1 MSSSPTIPLGVSVAG
16 KESTQLAGMMNR
28 HGLVAGATG
37 TGKTVTLQVLAEGL
51 SRIGVPVFTADIKGD
66 LSGLAETGKSSARL
80 EERLAATGILD
91 HRFESFPVAFWD
103 LFGEAGTPVRMTISE
118 MGPLVLARLLQL
130 NDTQTGVLYAAFK
143 IADDQGL
150 LLLDLDDLRSLLTF
164 VGQHAAELKLTY
176 GNLSATSIGAIQRN
190 LLVLGTQGAS
200 QVFGEPAL
208 GLKDLMQVSPDGRG
222 VINLLDATKLVTA
235 SPDLY
240 ACFLF
245 WLLSELF
252 EELPERGDAE
262 KPLLVL
268 FFDEA
273 HLLFRDTP
281 KPLVDKI
288 EQVVRLIRSKGVG
301 VFFVTQSPLDVPQ
314 GILGQLGLKIQHA
327 LRAFTPREQKAVQVV
342 AESFRANPGLNTAT
356 AITELG
362 TGEALI
368 STLDAKGQPTPV
380 ERVLIR
386 PPSAQIGPASAERR
400 REIMEASR
408 LQERYATA
416 INRESAHEKLTQR
429 ATARVEVNAEREAPA
444 APEEA
449 APSRGAG
456 RIRETP
462 TEALVKSVLRA
473 AGSQIGRQ
481 IVRGIL
487 GSLLGGGRR

>member
-1 MSSSPTIPLGVSVAG
+1 MTPMTVETDLIHHPYRPPAGFESPQFATHKA
-16 KESTQLAGMMNR
+16 STVIFPDTHALRSRTYTAKTGYTY
-28 HGLVAGATG
+28 GLRG
-37 TGKTVTLQVLAEGL
+37 TPTTY
-51 SRIGVPVFTADIKGD
+51 T
-66 LSGLAETGKSSARL
+66 L

-91 HRFESFPVAFWD
+91 HQFEGFPVAFWD

-190 LLVLGTQGAS
+190 LLVLDSQGAS

-208 GLKDLMQVSPDGRG
+208 GLKDLMQVAPDGRG
-222 VINLLDATKLVTA
+222 VINLLDATRLVTA

-429 ATARVEVNAEREAPA
+429 ATARVEVNAEPEAPA
-444 APEEA
+444 ASDGT
-449 APSRGAG
+449 APSRGTG
-456 RIRETP
+456 RTRETP

>member
-1 MSSSPTIPLGVSVAG
+1 MSTPPVVSLGVSAAG
-16 KESTQLAGMMNR
+16 KEAVQLAGMMNR

-51 SRIGVPVFTADIKGD
+51 SQIGVPVFTADIKGD
-66 LSGLAETGKSSARL
+66 LSGLAEMGKTSPRL

-91 HRFESFPVAFWD
+91 HRFASFPVAFWD
-103 LFGEAGTPVRMTISE
+103 LFGQQGTPVRMTVSE

-150 LLLDLDDLRSLLTF
+150 LILDLDDLRSLLTF
-164 VGQHAAELKLTY
+164 VGEHAAELKLTY

-190 LLVLGTQGAS
+190 LLVLDSQGAS
-200 QVFGEPAL
+200 GVFGEPAL
-208 GLKDLMQVSPDGRG
+208 ALKDLMQVTPDGRG
-222 VINLLDATKLVTA
+222 VINLLDATRLISN

-301 VFFVTQSPLDVPQ
+301 VFFVTQSPLDVPPA
-314 GILGQLGLKIQHA
+314 ILGQLGLKIQHA
-327 LRAFTPREQKAVQVV
+327 LRAFTPRDQKAVQVV
-342 AESFRANPGLNTAT
+342 AESFRANPGLNTAS

-386 PPSAQIGPASAERR
+386 PPGAQIGPASAERR
-400 REIMEASR
+400 QEILEASV
-408 LQERYATA
+408 LHERYARA
-416 INRESAHEKLTQR
+416 INRESAHEKLTER
-429 ATARVEVNAEREAPA
+429 ARERIEAPTPPAPRETDEAATAPRASGRGRE
-444 APEEA
+444 
-449 APSRGAG
+449 SAG
-456 RIRETP
+456 
-462 TEALVKSVLRA
+462 EALVKSVLRA

-487 GSLLGGGRR
+487 GSLLGGRR